1 MVSIGNFDGV
11 HRGHQLMIQTLVQHA
26 RTSKVPAIVF
36 TFDPHPIHLLRP
48 EFAPPELMTIEQ
60 RAEVLQELGVDCVI
74 AYPTDRA
81 LLNLTAEEFFQQ
93 VLCDQLQ
100 ARGMVEGPN
109 FYFGKDRAGD
119 VALLGQLCEQA
130 GMFFEVVEPTI
141 CGSRMIS
148 SSEVRQSIQNGDIT
162 EATSMLGRLYQ
173 ISGTVGHGAERG
185 RLLGFPTANLTD
197 IKTLIPANGVY
208 SGVGTIAGKQY
219 PAAIH
224 IGGNPTF
231 QHDETKVEVHL
242 IGFSGDIYGQELQVQ
257 FLEQLRG
264 TQTFTDADALKTQLL
279 IDVESAKKLASQ
291 WIDLQ

>member
-1 MVSIGNFDGV
+1 
-11 HRGHQLMIQTLVQHA
+11 MIQTLVQHA
-26 RTSKVPAIVF
+26 RTRKVPAIVF

-48 EFAPPELMTIEQ
+48 EFAPPELMTIAQ

-130 GMFFEVVEPTI
+130 GMFFEVVEPTV

-148 SSEVRQSIQNGDIT
+148 SSEVRKSIQNGDIT

-173 ISGTVGHGAERG
+173 ITGTVGHGAERG

-208 SGVGTIAGKQY
+208 SGIGTIAGKQY

-242 IGFSGDIYGQELQVQ
+242 IGFSGDIYGQALQVQ
-257 FLEQLRG
+257 FLDQLRG

>member
-26 RTSKVPAIVF
+26 RTHNVPAIVF

-48 EFAPPELMTIEQ
+48 EHAPPELMTIEQ
-60 RAEVLQELGVDCVI
+60 RAEVLESLGVDCVI
-74 AYPTDRA
+74 AYPTDQT

-109 FYFGKDRAGD
+109 FYFGKNRAGD
-119 VALLGQLCEQA
+119 VTLLGQLCEQA
-130 GMFFEVVEPTI
+130 GMFFEVVEPTV

-148 SSEVRQSIQNGDIT
+148 SSEVRKSIQEGDLG
-162 EATSMLGRLYQ
+162 EANDMLGRLYQ
-173 ISGTVGHGAERG
+173 IEGTVDHGAERG
-185 RLLGFPTANLTD
+185 RQLGFPTANLTG
-197 IKTLIPANGVY
+197 IKTLIPADGVY
-208 SGVGTIAGKQY
+208 CGIGVIDGQQY

-231 QHDETKVEVHL
+231 QQEETKVEVHL
-242 IGFSGDIYGQELQVQ
+242 IGFSGEIYGQKLQVQ

-264 TQTFTDADALKTQLL
+264 TQTFADAEALKSQLQ

>member
-1 MVSIGNFDGV
+1 
-11 HRGHQLMIQTLVQHA
+11 MIQTLVQHA
-26 RTSKVPAIVF
+26 RTRKVPAIVF

-130 GMFFEVVEPTI
+130 GMFFEVVEPTV

-148 SSEVRQSIQNGDIT
+148 SSEVRKSIQNGDIT

-173 ISGTVGHGAERG
+173 ITGTVGHGAERG

-242 IGFSGDIYGQELQVQ
+242 IGFSGDIYGQALQVQ
-257 FLEQLRG
+257 FLDQLRG
-264 TQTFTDADALKTQLL
+264 TQTFADADALKTQLL

>member
-1 MVSIGNFDGV
+1 
-11 HRGHQLMIQTLVQHA
+11 MIQTLVQHA
-26 RTSKVPAIVF
+26 RTHKVPAIVF

-74 AYPTDRA
+74 AYPTDHA

-119 VALLGQLCEQA
+119 VALLGQLCERA

-148 SSEVRQSIQNGDIT
+148 SSEVRKSIQNGDIT

-173 ISGTVGHGAERG
+173 ITGTVGHGAERG

-197 IKTLIPANGVY
+197 IKTLIPAGGVY

-231 QHDETKVEVHL
+231 QHDEAKVEVHL
-242 IGFSGDIYGQELQVQ
+242 IGFSGDIYGQALQVQ

-279 IDVESAKKLASQ
+279 IDVESAKKLACQ